1 MVFWCCLTV
10 SHFRMSQENYHISFL
25 HASLL
30 CGVLAVFRWCLGGIE
45 GLFFFLTKLA
55 HLSVPNWHQRKR
67 ETLQLEV
74 VFFWWNMNL
83 PTTQQKKDSACN
95 ISHKNDGF

>member
-1 MVFWCCLTV
+1 M
-10 SHFRMSQENYHISFL
+10 SFL

-30 CGVLAVFRWCLGGIE
+30 CGVLAVFRWCLGGI
-45 GLFFFLTKLA
+45 FRDCFFLTKLA

-74 VFFWWNMNL
+74 VFFVEYE
-83 PTTQQKKDSACN
+83 PTHYPAKKRTARATLATKMMGFEIELSDSDQ
-95 ISHKNDGF
+95 SLL